1 MAATP
6 DWWDTSYGNQAD
18 KYGGADLVN
27 MLFNRK
33 GDDRPSVDT
42 VKSYLSQNKETQW
55 SDPNDPNQ
63 LSPLLKWLNDSD
75 IRANWGSG
83 SPSDE
88 STTKFQ
94 GADLEV
100 AKWLGH
106 SNTDIKNWLDD
117 NQGTLTDK
125 DKPGGG
131 GLYDV
136 LIGDIATEDAQA
148 KITDLETQRE
158 QDKLDWE
165 AAAKANTEA
174 IQGYKSNIEDLTTQ
188 MSGMLTQADFDTKIG
203 ELQSSYTQQLTDA
216 GNLRITAPTAIG
228 GSSAAGVKIKQ
239 SDKFAESTKG
249 TKQLSRGYR
258 NNPMAISSLNVT

>member
-1 MAATP
+1 MAETP

-18 KYGGADLVN
+18 KFGGADLVN
-27 MLFNRK
+27 MLFNKK

-42 VKSYLSQNKETQW
+42 VKSYLSQNPETQW
-55 SDPNDPNQ
+55 YDPNDPSKK
-63 LSPLLKWLNDSD
+63 SPLLKWLNQGG
-75 IRANWGSG
+75 IRAQWGSG
-83 SPSDE
+83 SPTHE
-88 STTKFQ
+88 SITKFQ

-117 NQGTLTDK
+117 NQGKLTDK

-136 LIGDIATEDAQA
+136 LIGDIATEEAHA
-148 KITDLETQRE
+148 KIADLEAQRE

-165 AAAKANTEA
+165 TKAQENFEA

-188 MSGMLTQADFDTKIG
+188 MSGMLTQEDFDTKIG
-203 ELQSSYTQQLTDA
+203 ELQSTYTQQLADA